1 MRFFSQTEKGLVES
15 GAVIKKIWHLNDY
28 EASSDDDGV
37 CTLNAID
44 ISKKHVVDVPADK
57 QRINVCRQL
66 TLKPSIVGLS
76 GNVKIYG
83 TDIHNKNISDTVT
96 MPATI
101 TTVATNKA
109 FKKIYSIEVPEN
121 SATEED
127 KQKIT
132 ITVDAGSYLQD
143 EYTLSFASTQFSISK
158 DDITVELEEAGD
170 EDDLAL
176 AVKNALE
183 KDEDIAEVYNVSVAE
198 NVLTLTVKGIFETDD
213 TITASLEISSDEK
226 LTVDSTDNGVVGIY
240 NYDLLVGYTK
250 KLGLP
255 TTSSRNVNIE
265 SYNNN
270 VLDNSVS
277 FSVDENEVS
286 KNMIVFNSDLS
297 TSENAKLETYYIC

>member
-1 MRFFSQTEKGLVES
+1 M
-15 GAVIKKIWHLNDY
+15 WDLNDY

-37 CTLNAID
+37 CTLNDID
-44 ISKKHVVDVPADK
+44 ISEKHVVDVPADK

-66 TLKPSIVGLS
+66 TLKPSITGLS
-76 GNVKIYG
+76 GNVKIFG
-83 TDIHNKNISDTVT
+83 TDINNKNISDTVT
-96 MPATI
+96 MPSTV

-109 FKKIYSIEVPEN
+109 FKKIYSIEVPAN
-121 SATEED
+121 DVTEED
-127 KQKIT
+127 KQEIT

-143 EYTLSFASTQFSISK
+143 DYTLSFASTQFSINK
-158 DDITVELEEAGD
+158 DDIVVELEEAGD

-176 AVKNALE
+176 AIKKSIE
-183 KDEDIAEVYNVSVAE
+183 EDEDIAEVYSVSVAE
-198 NVLTLTVKGIFETDD
+198 NVLTLTVKGIFEADD

-226 LTVDSTDNGVVGIY
+226 LTVDNTDTGVVGIY

-255 TTSSRNVNIE
+255 TASSRNVNIA

-270 VLDNSVS
+270 VKDDSVS
-277 FSVDENEVS
+277 FVVDENEVS

-297 TSENAKLETYYIC
+297 TSENAKLGTYYIC